1 MPTLKIY
8 GTIQDQISKLH
19 ASVEKVAKQPGAK
32 LIEVFSALQRQ
43 ITESHNV
50 AFKQLL
56 TGQALP
62 FFRQN
67 FIEVSANILKLSNCL
82 MKISRMTDTS
92 SHDEKSEQSCLQG
105 TFDNLE
111 EILSLYLDTW
121 TSLGTDIEKA
131 GAEIGKAI
139 DCIQRLE
146 KHLDSKMDAAPGNS
160 IRINPYNMLIDS
172 LYSTDLSMRKL
183 IVILNI

>member
-8 GTIQDQISKLH
+8 GTIQDQIIKLH
-19 ASVEKVAKQPGAK
+19 ASVEKVAKQPGGN
-32 LIEVFSALQRQ
+32 LIKVFSALKSQ
-43 ITESHNV
+43 ITESYNA

-56 TGQALP
+56 AGQALP

-82 MKISRMTDTS
+82 MKISCPMDALPPN
-92 SHDEKSEQSCLQG
+92 EKLERSCIQG
-105 TFDNLE
+105 TFDILE
-111 EILSLYLDTW
+111 EILSMYLDTW
-121 TSLGTDIEKA
+121 TFLGTDIEKA

-139 DCIQRLE
+139 YCIQKLE
-146 KHLDSKMDAAPGNS
+146 QYLDSKIYSAPGNS
-160 IRINPYNMLIDS
+160 IQIYPYNTLIDS
-172 LYSTDLSMRKL
+172 LYSTDLSIRKL